1 MSPKEPW
8 QKSAAHTAQ
17 KQRRTDDGE
26 DASVRVRR
34 RGASTDVARSS
45 AGEQHLPLGQL
56 SKVALTCE
64 TVYSNVEGD
73 WSEVGRK
80 NVNIIVMGQI
90 NRIHRRRILVDILD

>member
-26 DASVRVRR
+26 DASVRRC
-34 RGASTDVARSS
+34 GAAADVARSS
-45 AGEQHLPLGQL
+45 GEQHLPLGQL

-64 TVYSNVEGD
+64 LMYLNVGGD
-73 WSEVGRK
+73 GDEVGRM
-80 NVNIIVMGQI
+80 NLNIIVIGKKSI
-90 NRIHRRRILVDILD
+90 